1 MYAIYEDALMRKVSR
16 RLLWASVF
24 LFVASM
30 STCFFGVR
38 YAINQIPPEKLSR
51 MQDTDWIGVEWILG
65 GGILLV
71 MAVVLALVPP
81 ILWLFRRIVGTR
93 RDSRT

>member
-1 MYAIYEDALMRKVSR
+1 MRRASR

-24 LFVASM
+24 FFVASM

-38 YAINQIPPEKLSR
+38 YAINQIPPERLSR
-51 MQDTDWIGVEWILG
+51 MEDTDWIGVEWILR
-65 GGILLV
+65 GGILLLI
-71 MAVVLALVPP
+71 AVVVALVPP

-93 RDSRT
+93 RAS